1 MSSYGQGSRPAA
13 PESRPIDVS
22 GRPVGRG
29 LADLCPQ
36 AWASTITRSMGRLRG
51 CEKGTVAVEFG
62 LIAIPLIM
70 GSLGL
75 IELGRALWMRNA
87 MEHQADLIER
97 SILILERPAVGA
109 TPYIRS
115 GEGREILTSRL
126 KANFTSAS
134 VGAPQVV
141 SRNGVNYEFSTI
153 TVSYNIELLIPFLS
167 QDRITMTVE
176 RKVPVMN

>member
-1 MSSYGQGSRPAA
+1 LSSYGQGSQPAA
-13 PESRPIDVS
+13 PESRQAIS
-22 GRPVGRG
+22 GRPIGCGPAG
-29 LADLCPQ
+29 LCTQ
-36 AWASTITRSMGRLRG
+36 ARASAITGSIGKLRR
-51 CEKGTVAVEFG
+51 CEKGAVAVEFG

-70 GSLGL
+70 GSLGI
-75 IELGRALWMRNA
+75 IEFGRALWMRNA
-87 MEHQADLIER
+87 MEHQADLVER
-97 SILILERPAVGA
+97 SILILERPSVGG

-115 GEGREILTSRL
+115 SEGREILKSRL

-153 TVSYNIELLIPFLS
+153 TVSYNVELIIPFLA